1 MYIVVSGRGASAEI
15 EASLNNLCVK
25 AGGMLSVLLVEYI
38 NFLDGETGKVYL
50 AETEEDAKKVISQET
65 VLKGFQGFY
74 LKVDQVHALGWE
86 NNISAILQA
95 FETWEKNRFI
105 SLAEFNQLVCES
117 VNVIMLTTD
126 REAKPSI
133 HILVG

>member
-1 MYIVVSGRGASAEI
+1 M
-15 EASLNNLCVK
+15 
-25 AGGMLSVLLVEYI
+25 LLVEYI
-38 NFLDGETGKVYL
+38 NFSDGETGKVYL
-50 AETEEDAKKVISQET
+50 AETEEDAKKVISQEA

-74 LKVDQVHALGWE
+74 LKVDQVHALDWE